1 MAEEALQA
9 LGILAGDQIKEY
21 LDLLEESDQ
30 DGLDGLVGEE
40 SLTDEQRQ
48 QLAKIRQAY
57 VDSVDEHRKKAPSA
71 TQVFIVT
78 LPYVSISLS
87 TVSPLRSLLRSR
99 NDSGP
104 GALRS

>member
-1 MAEEALQA
+1 MADEALRA
-9 LGILAGDQIKEY
+9 LDILAGDQIKEY
-21 LDLLEESDQ
+21 LDLLNKSDQ
-30 DGLDGLVGEE
+30 DGLVAFGEE
-40 SLTDEQRQ
+40 SLSAEKRQ
-48 QLAKIRQAY
+48 QLAGISQAY